1 LIYRGYHD
9 GDRADTIRLLAF
21 VIIQMMIKPTHMVA
35 WKSGSISTT
44 REDAALLKIA
54 DNSNADSMA
63 GRMRAKRFLAF
74 LALTNDCPKQRVSV
88 LDVGGTEQTWAANW
102 TKECNRLD
110 ITLLNVRME
119 KTSGKFPIRA
129 MIGDARDIA
138 AADRSYDF
146 AYSNSVIEHVGTF
159 ADQERMAFEIQRA
172 SIGYFVQ
179 TPYRFFP
186 LEPHFQFPFWAQLPI
201 SLQTELHSRFTLGW
215 MKAEPN
221 RHKAL
226 EDIKQIRLLTVKEA
240 RRLFPT
246 GEIKIERFGPLIK
259 SLMAVRSYA

>member
-1 LIYRGYHD
+1 
-9 GDRADTIRLLAF
+9 
-21 VIIQMMIKPTHMVA
+21 
-35 WKSGSISTT
+35 
-44 REDAALLKIA
+44 LLKIA

-74 LALTNDCPKQRVSV
+74 LALTRDCPKQRVSV
-88 LDVGGTEQTWAANW
+88 LDVGGAEQTWTSNW
-102 TKECNRLD
+102 TKECDRLD
-110 ITLLNVRME
+110 ITLLNPHMA
-119 KTSGKFPIRA
+119 KTSGKLPIRA
-129 MIGDARDIA
+129 IIGDGRDIA

-159 ADQERMAFEIQRA
+159 DDQRRMAFEIQRV

-221 RHKAL
+221 RQKAL
-226 EDIKQIRLLTVKEA
+226 EDLKHIRLLTAKEV
-240 RRLFPT
+240 RQLFPT
-246 GEIKIERFGPLIK
+246 GEIKKEKFGPLIK